1 MNEIARHFSPGTV
14 ITANS
19 SAATTAGMFPFGRF
33 GGACVMIAASNSCTQ
48 INWHGTN
55 DPSVTPVRIYSDGS
69 AVTTA
74 VTVGIHPVP
83 DACFAV
89 NYVVP
94 VVVGGTTCAMTVM
107 AKG

>member
-19 SAATTAGMFPFGRF
+19 SAATTSGMFPFGRF
-33 GGACVMIAASNSCTQ
+33 GGACVMIAATNGCTQ
-48 INWHGTN
+48 ISWHGTV
-55 DPSVTPVRIYSDGS
+55 DPSVAPRQIYADGS

-74 VTVGIHPVP
+74 LTVGIHPVP

-89 NYVVP
+89 NHVVP
-94 VVVGGTTCAMTVM
+94 VVVGGATCAMTVM

>member
-14 ITANS
+14 IVANS
-19 SAATTAGMFPFGRF
+19 SAATTSGSFPFGRF
-33 GGACVMIAASNSCTQ
+33 GGACVMIAAANSCTQ
-48 INWHGTN
+48 INWHGS
-55 DPSVTPVRIYSDGS
+55 PGPGVTPVQIYSDGS
-69 AVTTA
+69 AVSTA

>member
-19 SAATTAGMFPFGRF
+19 SAATTSGQFPFGRF
-33 GGACVMIAASNSCTQ
+33 GGACVMIGSTNGCTQ
-48 INWHGTN
+48 IRCHGTV
-55 DPSVTPVRIYSDGS
+55 DPRIAPVQVYADGS
-69 AVTTA
+69 AVTSA
-74 VTVGIHPVP
+74 VTVGILAVP

-89 NYVVP
+89 NHVAP
-94 VVVGGTTCAMTVM
+94 IVVGGTTCAMTVM

>member
-1 MNEIARHFSPGTV
+1 MNEIARHFSPGTL

-19 SAATTAGMFPFGRF
+19 TAATTSGSFPFGRF
-33 GGACVMIAASNSCTQ
+33 GGACVLIAATNGCTQ
-48 INWHGTN
+48 IQWYATN
-55 DPSVTPVRIYSDGS
+55 DLTTTPVKVYADGS
-69 AVTTA
+69 EVTTA
-74 VTVGIHPVP
+74 LTVGVHPVP
-83 DACFAV
+83 DSCFAA

>member
-19 SAATTAGMFPFGRF
+19 TAATTAGMFPFGRF
-33 GGACVMIAASNSCTQ
+33 GGACVMIGNTNSCTQ
-48 INWHGTN
+48 IDWYGTVSP
-55 DPSVTPVRIYSDGS
+55 DVTPQPIYSDGS

-94 VVVGGTTCAMTVM
+94 VVTGGTTCAMTVM

>member
-14 ITANS
+14 VTANS

-33 GGACVMIAASNSCTQ
+33 GGACVQIGATNGCTQ
-48 INWHGTN
+48 INWYATVS
-55 DPSVTPVRIYSDGS
+55 PSVTPVQVYSDGS

-74 VTVGIHPVP
+74 VTVGVHPVP
-83 DACFAV
+83 DACFAA

-94 VVVGGTTCAMTVM
+94 IVSGCTTCAMTVM